1 MKAIRVC
8 SIAIASFA
16 VIGALPAVAGLA
28 PSAPRPAA
36 QVKMAEA
43 DASAADRAT
52 YAQKARADLQE
63 WRVKLDQ
70 FGESA
75 KADSGAARKTAS
87 EDLNK
92 AWTKAK
98 DASARLETAGAAD
111 WESAKASF
119 KKATDELAAMWAK
132 VRAEVK

>member
-1 MKAIRVC
+1 
-8 SIAIASFA
+8 
-16 VIGALPAVAGLA
+16 
-28 PSAPRPAA
+28 
-36 QVKMAEA
+36 MAEA
-43 DASAADRAT
+43 GASSADRAT
-52 YAQKARADLQE
+52 YAQKARAELQE
-63 WRVKLDQ
+63 WRVKLDR

-75 KADSGAARKTAS
+75 KAGSNEARKSAS

-92 AWTKAK
+92 AWTKAR
-98 DASARLETAGAAD
+98 DASARLGTAAAAD